1 VKQFMI
7 NNKHEVLLQVIRECR
22 QNDKRDILI
31 LEMFK
36 FTVRANQINYS
47 VLLILDF
54 QYSLRS

>member
-1 VKQFMI
+1 MI

-36 FTVRANQINYS
+36 FTVRADQINYS